1 MVPPEKFYMCMWEWI
16 NSGASGSA
24 HNGLAW
30 TTEANPLNRK
40 IYGNRDE
47 YVVKRIANAGTQGV

>member
-1 MVPPEKFYMCMWEWI
+1 MWEWI